1 MLKKEEGLSGDHT
14 GRSSGKRSDG
24 CSQTMRSG
32 SGKDWSSGENE
43 LLHKRYSKEGGE
55 YIMKLPTPFI

>member
-1 MLKKEEGLSGDHT
+1 MLKKEEGLSEDHT

-55 YIMKLPTPFI
+55 